1 MVTCLKRHVRYVIG
15 HLIGEKNGDETG
27 RMLSTARNVV
37 METEVIVK
45 KAL

>member
-1 MVTCLKRHVRYVIG
+1 MVTCLKRRVRYVVG
-15 HLIGEKNGDETG
+15 HLIGEKNGSETG

-45 KAL
+45 RAL